1 MSDPGFSAV
10 STAGGRRLTLAVEL
24 PTSAQMQIHS
34 LQQTLHGQRVSL
46 GEAVAGELRLL
57 AIAGFTALRRR
68 GLEVGGLLLGRAS
81 EDELLVEGFLEV
93 PCEHRYGPS
102 YALSETDR
110 EKLTELLAQ
119 VQGGESRVI
128 GAFRS
133 FTGRDP
139 AVEAADHALV
149 LEHFPQ
155 GDFLLLFLQ
164 PLSAENCVTS
174 FHLFRGGRLLQAEER
189 TPDVLDPQRMPE
201 ADEAESAPTK
211 LVVAEEQEVEPV
223 PAHVP
228 KHQYELVRPPRFE
241 VEPEAADR
249 RPPMFKAAL
258 ICMAIV
264 LGGSFVYEL
273 GRAHSPLPRA
283 TAEWTE
289 LNLDARPGGGKVEI
303 TWDAK
308 AARSVRATRGA
319 LTISDGD
326 APREIELAAAQVG
339 AGRYTY
345 AAERPD
351 IAIKLTLSAG
361 DRTVASESA
370 RLTTPL
376 PITPS
381 PASAVVSA
389 DLGPVVAPTAVHEVH
404 PTIPEGIRSRL
415 TEQVLIGVEVQVSDL
430 GRVTRAKSKEPG
442 EDGLHR
448 YLASLAEKTA
458 HEWRFTP
465 ARNRDGHAISAVKT
479 IQFVFTR

>member
-10 STAGGRRLTLAVEL
+10 STAGGWRLTLAVEL
-24 PTSAQMQIHS
+24 HTSAQMQIHS
-34 LQQTLHGQRVSL
+34 LQQTLHGRRVSL

-68 GLEVGGLLLGRAS
+68 GLEVGGILLGHATD
-81 EDELLVEGFLEV
+81 DELRVEGFLEV
-93 PCEHRYGPS
+93 SCEHRYGPS

-110 EKLTELLAQ
+110 EKLTVLLAQ
-119 VQGGESRVI
+119 AAHGELRVI

-133 FTGRDP
+133 FTVRDP
-139 AVEAADHALV
+139 VVEAADQALV

-174 FHLFRGGRLLQAEER
+174 FQLFRDGQLVRAEE
-189 TPDVLDPQRMPE
+189 Q
-201 ADEAESAPTK
+201 APPLVEMDATSPAPAK
-211 LVVAEEQEVEPV
+211 LIVAEEQEVEPV
-223 PAHVP
+223 STHVP
-228 KHQYELVRPPRFE
+228 KHQYELARPPRFV

-258 ICMAIV
+258 ICTAIV
-264 LGGSFVYEL
+264 LGGSFAYEF
-273 GRAHSPLPRA
+273 GRAHAPLPRA

-326 APREIELAAAQVG
+326 APREIELGAAQVG

-351 IAIKLTLSAG
+351 VAIKLTLSAG

-370 RLTTPL
+370 RLTGP
-376 PITPS
+376 PSVPPS
-381 PASAVVSA
+381 PAPAVASA
-389 DLGPVVAPTAVHEVH
+389 DLHPVAAPTPVHEVQ
-404 PTIPEGIRSRL
+404 PTVPEGIRSRL
-415 TEQVLIGVEVQVSDL
+415 NEQVVIGVDVQVSEL
-430 GRVTRAKSKEPG
+430 GRVTRAKAKEVG
-442 EDGLHR
+442 EDGLRR
-448 YLASLAEKTA
+448 YLAGLAEKA
-458 HEWRFTP
+458 AREWRFTP
-465 ARNRDGHAISAVKT
+465 ARARDGHAISAVKT
-479 IQFVFTR
+479 IQFEFTH

>member
-1 MSDPGFSAV
+1 
-10 STAGGRRLTLAVEL
+10 
-24 PTSAQMQIHS
+24 MQIHS
-34 LQQTLHGQRVSL
+34 LQQMLYGRRVSL
-46 GEAVAGELRLL
+46 GNAVAGELRLL

-68 GLEVGGLLLGRAS
+68 GLEVGGILLGHAS
-81 EDELLVEGFLEV
+81 EDELLVERFLEV

-119 VQGGESRVI
+119 AQDREEQVI

-133 FTGRDP
+133 FTGRDSE
-139 AVEAADHALV
+139 VEAADHALV
-149 LEHFPQ
+149 REHFPQ

-174 FHLFRGGRLLQAEER
+174 FHLFCDGHLLQAEEQA
-189 TPDVLDPQRMPE
+189 PSLVEM
-201 ADEAESAPTK
+201 DEMSPAPAK
-211 LVVAEEQEVEPV
+211 LVVADEPEVEAVSIHAPT
-223 PAHVP
+223 
-228 KHQYELVRPPRFE
+228 HQYELVRPPRFA

-258 ICMAIV
+258 ICMAVV
-264 LGGSFVYEL
+264 LGGSFAYEL
-273 GRAHSPLPRA
+273 GRAHAPLARA
-283 TAEWTE
+283 AAPWTE
-289 LNLDARPGGGKVEI
+289 LNLDARPAGGKVEI

-308 AARSVRATRGA
+308 AARSVQSTRGA

-326 APREIELAAAQVG
+326 APREIELGPAEVG
-339 AGRYTY
+339 AGRYSY
-345 AAERPD
+345 AAERPEVV
-351 IAIKLTLSAG
+351 IKLTLSAG

-370 RLTTPL
+370 RLTGSL
-376 PITPS
+376 PVTPS
-381 PASAVVSA
+381 AAPAVAPA
-389 DLGPVVAPTAVHEVH
+389 DLGVVVAPTPVHEVQ
-404 PTIPEGIRSRL
+404 PTVPEGIRSRL
-415 TEQVLIGVEVQVSDL
+415 NEQVVIGVEVQVSEL

-458 HEWRFTP
+458 HQWRFTP
-465 ARNRDGHAISAVKT
+465 ARRDGHAITAVKT